1 MNMRKIIFAGCAAVS
16 LLPLVGCNSS
26 DDPELLAT
34 HLCDTYNL
42 FTPILGSKASFATQ
56 SKYRFDLNAT
66 AMTATAECQNLTF
79 DGAVHTLSIPMVKMK
94 LLRFPGNMDYAE
106 FSSAT
111 GILDGT
117 DGAVGG
123 FQCVFSGLFYPIPEP
138 VRIPTV
144 NGQTAYRPFVIA
156 QYRVGSMY
164 DVATFPTDA
173 TYRGITSTSFE
184 YKGQQQTYKTKAG
197 SYRVVMNPG
206 TLKADVVLYKVK
218 FAEQSPALV
227 LVLKDL
233 DVKFERNAYSISG
246 MNVNPRQVEGNNLTE
261 NDSFPFESFKLS
273 TTTADLATISIE
285 YTVRNKAMEEGI
297 GNGVKVYY
305 KGSFAGSYVNNPDD
319 PFNPDTPV
327 E

>member
-164 DVATFPTDA
+164 DVATFRTDV
-173 TYRGITSTSFE
+173 TYRGIT
-184 YKGQQQTYKTKAG
+184 
-197 SYRVVMNPG
+197 
-206 TLKADVVLYKVK
+206 
-218 FAEQSPALV
+218 
-227 LVLKDL
+227 
-233 DVKFERNAYSISG
+233 
-246 MNVNPRQVEGNNLTE
+246 
-261 NDSFPFESFKLS
+261 
-273 TTTADLATISIE
+273 
-285 YTVRNKAMEEGI
+285 
-297 GNGVKVYY
+297 
-305 KGSFAGSYVNNPDD
+305 
-319 PFNPDTPV
+319 
-327 E
+327 